1 MALALTV
8 DDPRRLGV
16 YEIVARIGE
25 GAQGAVYLG
34 RSPSGDQVAVKLLHA
49 RLSGDPEARA
59 RFLREVS
66 VAQRVARFCT
76 APVLHADLE
85 GNQPYIVSEYVPG
98 PSLREL
104 VQREGPRRGASLDRL
119 AISTVT
125 ALAAIHR
132 AGVLHRDFKPA
143 NVLMGPEG
151 PVVIDFGIA
160 KALDTPGTTATGD
173 TLGTPSYLAPEQV
186 HGANVTPAADMFA
199 WGITMVFAAT
209 GTPAFGSDT
218 IPAVIQRILNEQP
231 DLTALDAPLRDVVAA
246 CLSKDPARRPSAEDV
261 LAYLMGQQPAGSSTG
276 DPRSSESHWNTLTPR
291 SDQTVDR
298 RSGSG
303 SPGNGNGVHIGND
316 GHVADQTH
324 AGKGKPRRAVTLTV
338 SAVVACAALVA
349 GTLALTRSSD
359 VPGGSTAITP
369 QAQAVAEPGGDQ
381 AQDDGQAADSRP
393 SGGQA
398 GGQAN
403 GQAGGSSP
411 DKTSATKGPN
421 AAGASAPPPATST
434 SRPTPASTA
443 PRQTDP
449 ASPPSSPTPSA
460 PVPSSAP
467 ATTPPK
473 PNPYTA
479 TQVCGSGYKVIDSHA
494 LNGATIYLLY
504 SSGSGKNCVVTMS
517 KYVITQKIKMSAV
530 LQVQG
535 GSTGSD
541 SGSYTAYAGPIR
553 LSAPGTCVIWGGGY
567 GSASWKSSWSHCG

>member
-1 MALALTV
+1 MAQELTV
-8 DDPRRLGV
+8 DDPRRLGDF
-16 YEIVARIGE
+16 EIVARIGE

-49 RLSGDPEARA
+49 RLSSDPDARA

-66 VAQRVARFCT
+66 VALRVARFCT

-132 AGVLHRDFKPA
+132 AGILHRDFKPA

-231 DLTALDAPLRDVVAA
+231 DVTALDAPLRDVVAA
-246 CLSKDPARRPSAEDV
+246 CLSKDPARRPSAEEV
-261 LAYLMGQQPAGSSTG
+261 AAYLMGQQPAGASTG
-276 DPRSSESHWNTLTPR
+276 DQWSSESHRNARAPR
-291 SDQTVDR
+291 TGQPLDSSNNRT
-298 RSGSG
+298 GA
-303 SPGNGNGVHIGND
+303 GVHAGND
-316 GHVADQTH
+316 GHVVDQTH
-324 AGKGKPRRAVTLTV
+324 VGKGKPRRAVTLTV
-338 SAVVACAALVA
+338 SVVVACTALIV
-349 GTLALTRSSD
+349 GTLALTRPSGGSGGS
-359 VPGGSTAITP
+359 GGSTTVITQ
-369 QAQAVAEPGGDQ
+369 QAQAADAPGGVQ
-381 AQDDGQAADSRP
+381 TQDDGQAADDRP
-393 SGGQA
+393 SAAQA
-398 GGQAN
+398 TN
-403 GQAGGSSP
+403 GKSP
-411 DKTSATKGPN
+411 DKTSVTKGPN
-421 AAGASAPPPATST
+421 VADATA
-434 SRPTPASTA
+434 PTPATATSRSPSANTSPRSTS
-443 PRQTDP
+443 P
-449 ASPPSSPTPSA
+449 AQPPSSPTPSA
-460 PVPSSAP
+460 PPPSSAP
-467 ATTPPK
+467 PATPAK

-479 TQVCGSGYKVIDSHA
+479 TQVCGSGYKVIDSHS

-517 KYVITQKIKMSAV
+517 KYVVTQKIKMSAV

-535 GSTGSD
+535 GSTDSD
-541 SGSYTAYAGPIR
+541 SGDYTAYAGPLR
-553 LSAPGTCVIWGGGY
+553 LSAASTCVSWGGGY
-567 GSASWKSSWSHCG
+567 GTASWKSSWSHCG

>member
-1 MALALTV
+1 MAQELTV
-8 DDPRRLGV
+8 DDPRRVGDF
-16 YEIVARIGE
+16 EIVARIGE

-49 RLSGDPEARA
+49 RLSSDPDARA

-66 VAQRVARFCT
+66 VALRVARFCT

-132 AGVLHRDFKPA
+132 AGILHRDFKPA

-231 DLTALDAPLRDVVAA
+231 DVTALDAPLRDVVAA
-246 CLSKDPARRPSAEDV
+246 CLSKDPARRPSAEEV
-261 LAYLMGQQPAGSSTG
+261 AAYLMGQQPAGVSTG
-276 DPRSSESHWNTLTPR
+276 DQRISEGHRNTGA
-291 SDQTVDR
+291 S
-298 RSGSG
+298 RSGQPLDGMNSG
-303 SPGNGNGVHIGND
+303 GDHRTGNGVHVGND
-316 GHVADQTH
+316 GHVADQTQM
-324 AGKGKPRRAVTLTV
+324 GRGKPRRAVMLTV
-338 SAVVACAALVA
+338 SVVAACTALIV
-349 GTLALTRSSD
+349 GTLTLTRP
-359 VPGGSTAITP
+359 PGGSGGSAAITQ
-369 QAQAVAEPGGDQ
+369 QAQAVAAPGGDQ
-381 AQDDGQAADSRP
+381 TPDGGQAADDRP
-393 SGGQA
+393 SD
-398 GGQAN
+398 GQAN
-403 GQAGGSSP
+403 GGSP
-411 DKTSATKGPN
+411 GKTSASDSASDSASKGPN
-421 AAGASAPPPATST
+421 VADASAHTPATETSRSPATST
-434 SRPTPASTA
+434 SPRSTSPA
-443 PRQTDP
+443 Q
-449 ASPPSSPTPSA
+449 PPSSPTHSA
-460 PVPSSAP
+460 PAPSSTP

-494 LNGATIYLLY
+494 LSGATVYLLY

-535 GSTGSD
+535 GSSDSD
-541 SGSYTAYAGPIR
+541 SGDYTAYAGPLR
-553 LSAPGTCVIWGGGY
+553 LSAAATCVSWGGGY
-567 GSASWKSSWSHCG
+567 GTASWKSGWSHCG